1 VSVIRYEP
9 RDLDGRVRDFWNHDM
24 VPICVLGGEFGE
36 DGWLLEDGE
45 SRWRGTDHKRWNA
58 KNERRRNKQRS
69 TVVVSEIELV
79 VEDGIYLEVR
89 LVFGGVIERH
99 WRHA

>member
-1 VSVIRYEP
+1 
-9 RDLDGRVRDFWNHDM
+9 LDGRVRDFWNHDM
-24 VPICVLGGEFGE
+24 VPICVLVGEFGE

-45 SRWRGTDHKRWNA
+45 SRWRGTDYKRWNA
-58 KNERRRNKQRS
+58 LGKNERRRNKQRS

-79 VEDGIYLEVR
+79 VEDGIYLEVS
-89 LVFGGVIERH
+89 LVSGGVIERH